1 MNIGRFCRAAT
12 PRTLLGASTK
22 SWMWV
27 ERAKVQTLRV
37 RRPEAVFRRR
47 ENQGFINKMM
57 RTIAF
62 ALAFLLAPAVA
73 HAKIPDGWPF
83 VDYNEAVRIA
93 KRLHKP
99 MFVYFGF
106 ATCQYCEYANQHTFA
121 FDALRKRY
129 TDHYVLAYF
138 DIRGNPNDVITLP
151 SGEKLTRAEATKR
164 LKGSPVPAWMF
175 VDSDGKEILMRRG
188 SRTKVDA
195 FMNLDLYVASGAY
208 KKGSFEDFLWRGLKE
223 EKIE

>member
-1 MNIGRFCRAAT
+1 M
-12 PRTLLGASTK
+12 
-22 SWMWV
+22 
-27 ERAKVQTLRV
+27 
-37 RRPEAVFRRR
+37 RRLKRS
-47 ENQGFINKMM
+47 I
-57 RTIAF
+57 
-62 ALAFLLAPAVA
+62 ALALILALSSAVA

-106 ATCQYCEYANQHTFA
+106 PTCPYCEYANVHTFA

-151 SGEKLTRAEATKR
+151 NGEKLTRAEATKR

-175 VDSDGKEILMRRG
+175 VDPDGKEILMRRG

-195 FMNLDLYVASGAY
+195 FMNLDLYVASAAY
-208 KKGSFEDFLWRGLKE
+208 KKSSFDDFLARRGLKE
-223 EKIE
+223 EKVE